1 MKQRT
6 LFLCLILTFAIL
18 LGVTACKSNDEGT
31 VETTAEQ
38 TTVPSIQET
47 TVKETTAT
55 ETTDTTATTVS
66 TTAATEATLP
76 PNSPEPLQIE
86 INAARDELINKGW
99 TNGDVEIIE
108 GEPDRNRW
116 NIIPNPYN
124 LKPGEIL
131 YTVIGHSPYTVIV
144 PSVGDVLVVSACVR
158 IVYDTQTNQAYRAE
172 IFYMQLARSM
182 QGVNLKGA
190 FPEQAESKEIVPA
203 NNEKL
208 IHYFTP

>member
-6 LFLCLILTFAIL
+6 LFLCLIILTFTIIL
-18 LGVTACKSNDEGT
+18 GATACKSNDEGT
-31 VETTAEQ
+31 VEATAEQ
-38 TTVPSIQET
+38 TTVPAIQET

-55 ETTDTTATTVS
+55 ETSDTTATTVS

-131 YTVIGHSPYTVIV
+131 
-144 PSVGDVLVVSACVR
+144 
-158 IVYDTQTNQAYRAE
+158 
-172 IFYMQLARSM
+172 
-182 QGVNLKGA
+182 
-190 FPEQAESKEIVPA
+190 
-203 NNEKL
+203 
-208 IHYFTP
+208 

>member
-6 LFLCLILTFAIL
+6 LFLCLILMFAII
-18 LGVTACKSNDEGT
+18 LGATACKSNDEGT
-31 VETTAEQ
+31 VETTAEI

-55 ETTDTTATTVS
+55 ETSDTTATTVS

-131 YTVIGHSPYTVIV
+131 YTVIGHSPHEGIYTI
-144 PSVGDVLVVSACVR
+144 SACIR
-158 IVYDTQTNQAYRAE
+158 IVYNRENNQANRAE
-172 IFYMQLARSM
+172 VFYITMAREL
-182 QGVNLKGA
+182 QGIHLENN
-190 FPEQAESKEIVPA
+190 FPEEAKTKEIIPA
-203 NNEKL
+203 NDEL
-208 IHYFTP
+208 LYRYLWTP